1 MSTDDVIGKE
11 EKVRVVETEENAETK
26 ERVVLVTIP
35 SRSQVRI

>member
-26 ERVVLVTIP
+26 ERVVRVTIP
-35 SRSQVRI
+35 SHSQVRM